1 VLKVKPSYR
10 YIGVFFLCF
19 DILFFAVVAAF
30 EEGGNL
36 EEVLQRLT
44 AQPLAENMQPQVNST
59 AASDGSGS
67 SSSNPLP
74 ETVSSDI
81 QDLMN
86 EVEDHNK
93 IDERDVE
100 MEDELSADI
109 ANGDAFTDY
118 DIEVNIEGEAI
129 TEYLSMIE
137 TVAGITSK

>member
-1 VLKVKPSYR
+1 
-10 YIGVFFLCF
+10 
-19 DILFFAVVAAF
+19 
-30 EEGGNL
+30 
-36 EEVLQRLT
+36 
-44 AQPLAENMQPQVNST
+44 
-59 AASDGSGS
+59 
-67 SSSNPLP
+67 
-74 ETVSSDI
+74 
-81 QDLMN
+81 MN